1 MKNFVRNKVTPKLAT
16 TCNQRSEIIR
26 FLGNVLASP
35 ITLYDTKDIIKELI
49 AYIIMKAPNTA
60 EEDALIGLTFQLG
73 FDMFGLNTKHSFLGG
88 LLLIETVIDGSS
100 KDAKVTGNIY
110 RGSVSRMLEIGSRLL
125 NHLEP
130 EFIAWNQS
138 DTCNFSELT
147 LS

>member
-1 MKNFVRNKVTPKLAT
+1 MKSFVRTKVVPKLAT
-16 TCNQRSEIIR
+16 NCEQRCDIIR
-26 FLGNVLASP
+26 FLGSVLASP
-35 ITLYDTKDIIKELI
+35 ITLYDTKDIVREII

-60 EEDALIGLTFQLG
+60 EEDAMTGLGFQLA

-88 LLLIETVIDGSS
+88 LLLTETVIEGCS
-100 KDAKVTGNIY
+100 KEAKTTANIY

-130 EFIAWNQS
+130 EFVAWNQS